1 MKRLAV
7 FALVV
12 LMLAAPLF
20 AQGASEAA
28 EEKIHLTFVEVMTS
42 PERTLVL
49 QSAIE
54 KFEEAHPNIEVELVS
69 PPYEQAETK
78 LASMLV
84 AGQDVDVCEIRDNSV
99 ATLINGNLLYK
110 LDDLVAQWNTKDQLV
125 DAALLAGASIGDAT
139 YFLPQ
144 YLYVKALMVRTD
156 ILEKYGIEMPKT
168 MDEFYAACKKLAE
181 QGNGQYS
188 LALRGKGNPC
198 KTTDV
203 MMLPE
208 IANVDVNNIYTTT
221 DGKFYLDTDGGRKA
235 LNDYLELFQ
244 TSCPSDAVNWG
255 YAEQI
260 NGFISGTTPFLFQDP
275 DAVGSVKD
283 ALDES
288 QYTAIPVPTG
298 ASGKRYL
305 DYGFAGLAVAANSKH
320 PEEAFELIK
329 YLISAEVN
337 AEICEFYGALPVNK
351 EAYNLSE
358 MFSMGIYKEWADE
371 MSDEDTV
378 FMKFPLENPKF
389 AEYQTVHMTAIQNM
403 LLGKTSVEDTITT
416 LKNFWEN

>member
-1 MKRLAV
+1 MKKIAII
-7 FALVV
+7 ALVAMV
-12 LMLAAPLF
+12 LATPLF
-20 AQGASEAA
+20 AQAA
-28 EEKIHLTFVEVMTS
+28 TEQNEKVHLTFVEVMTS

-49 QSAIE
+49 QEAI
-54 KFEEAHPNIEVELVS
+54 KNFEAANPNVEVELVS

-78 LASMLV
+78 LASMLA

-99 ATLINGNLLYK
+99 ATLINGNLLLN
-110 LDDLVAQWNTKDQLV
+110 LDDYVAQWNTKDQLV

-156 ILEKYGIEMPKT
+156 ILEKYGIEYPKT
-168 MDEFYAACKKLAE
+168 TDEFYAACAKLAS
-181 QGNGQYS
+181 QGNGQYAF
-188 LALRGKGNPC
+188 ALRGKGSPC
-198 KTTDV
+198 KTTDI

-208 IANVDVNNIYTTT
+208 VADINEDNLYLTK
-221 DGKFYLDTDGGRKA
+221 DGQFYLATEGGRKA
-235 LNDYLELFQ
+235 MQDYLDLFKNC
-244 TSCPSDAVNWG
+244 CPSDAVNWG

-260 NGFISGTTPFLFQDP
+260 NGFISGTTPFLIQDP

-288 QYTAIPVPTG
+288 QYTAIPIPVG

-320 PEEAFELIK
+320 PQEAFELVK

-337 AEICEFYGALPVNK
+337 ARICEFYGALPVNK
-351 EAYNLSE
+351 DAYAMSN

-371 MSDEDTV
+371 MADENTIFV
-378 FMKFPLENPKF
+378 KFPLEDPRF
-389 AEYQTVHMTAIQNM
+389 TEYQTVHMTAVQNM
-403 LLGKTSVEDTITT
+403 LLGNATVDETIKI
-416 LKNFWEN
+416 LKDFWGY

>member
-208 IANVDVNNIYTTT
+208 IANIDVNNIYTTT

-389 AEYQTVHMTAIQNM
+389 TEYQTVHMTAIQNM
-403 LLGKTSVEDTITT
+403 LLGNATVEETIAT

>member
-1 MKRLAV
+1 MKKLMILALTV
-7 FALVV
+7 LVLLSPV
-12 LMLAAPLF
+12 F
-20 AQGASEAA
+20 AQGAQEK

-49 QSAIE
+49 QKAIE
-54 KFEEAHPNIEVELVS
+54 NFEADHPNIEVELIS

-78 LASMLV
+78 LASMLA

-110 LDDLVAQWNTKDQLV
+110 LDDLVAKWNTKDQLV
-125 DAALLAGASIGDAT
+125 DAALLAGSSIGDAT

-156 ILEKYGIEMPKT
+156 ILEKYGIEMPET
-168 MDEFYAACKKLAE
+168 TDEFYAACRKLAG
-181 QGNGQYS
+181 QGNGQYAF
-188 LALRGKGNPC
+188 ALRGKGSPC

-203 MMLPE
+203 MMLTE
-208 IANVDVNNIYTTT
+208 IANVDVDNIYKTT

-235 LNDYLELFQ
+235 MKDYLALYKEC
-244 TSCPSDAVNWG
+244 CPADAVNWG
-255 YAEQI
+255 YSEQI
-260 NGFISGTTPFLFQDP
+260 NGFISGTTPFLVQDP

-288 QYTAIPVPTG
+288 QYTAIPMPVG

-305 DYGFAGLAVAANSKH
+305 DYGFAGLAVAASSKH
-320 PEEAFELIK
+320 PEEAFEFVK

-351 EAYNLSE
+351 EAYNISE
-358 MFSMGIYKEWADE
+358 MFSMGIYKAWADE
-371 MSDEDTV
+371 MADEKTV
-378 FMKFPLENPKF
+378 FMKFPLEDPKF
-389 AEYQTVHMTAIQNM
+389 TEYQTVHMTAFQNM
-403 LLGKTSVEDTITT
+403 LLGKTTIEDTISS
-416 LKNFWEN
+416 LKSFWGY

>member
-20 AQGASEAA
+20 AQGASEKA

-49 QSAIE
+49 QNAID
-54 KFEEAHPNIEVELVS
+54 KFEEEHPNIEVELVS

-156 ILEKYGIEMPKT
+156 ILEKYGIEMPET

-188 LALRGKGNPC
+188 LALRGKGSPC

-208 IANVDVNNIYTTT
+208 IANVDVDNIYTTT
-221 DGKFYLDTDGGRKA
+221 DGHFYLDTDGGRKA

-288 QYTAIPVPTG
+288 QYTAIPVPVGST
-298 ASGKRYL
+298 GKRYL

-358 MFSMGIYKEWADE
+358 MFSMGIYKEWAAEMADE
-371 MSDEDTV
+371 NTV

-389 AEYQTVHMTAIQNM
+389 TEYQTVHMTAIQNM
-403 LLGKTSVEDTITT
+403 LLGNATVEETIAT